1 MFFFLWLHRYEPSL
15 NHETWG
21 GGGGGGEEN
30 LSNGLIT
37 EKKLLEENCNET
49 VRPV

>member
-21 GGGGGGEEN
+21 GGGGGEEN
-30 LSNGLIT
+30 LSNWLIT
-37 EKKLLEENCNET
+37 EKKTFGREL
-49 VRPV
+49 